1 MTAKIL
7 DGKAVA
13 AKERQRSAARA
24 ADFVSKYG
32 RAPGLAVVKVGEDPA
47 SAVYVRNKRKA
58 CEECGIASFAHDL
71 PATTSRAELLGLID
85 RLNRDDAVDGILLQL
100 PLPKGLD
107 STEIMDTIDPA
118 KDVDGFHPTNTGL
131 LAQKRPGLRPCTPWG
146 VMRLLKDYSLDVT
159 GLRAVVVG
167 ASNIVGRPMALEL
180 LLGRATVTVC
190 HTGTRDLRGEV
201 ERADLVV
208 AAVGKPAYIP
218 GIWIRDG
225 AIVIDVGINR
235 LPDGKLAGDVEYA
248 PAAERAAWITPVP
261 GGVGPMTIAMLLSNT
276 VDAALARKGVKVRL
290 RVGQSGR
297 GCKTHPHEKSGPPG
311 RADRRPARRGK
322 RAPQRRHRG
331 RRAARNQAHARR
343 PARGGRERRHRPLH
357 LHHHAH
363 AGSRRG
369 ARGGLPV
376 RRRTCCATRA
386 MSSIPASAD
395 PPAISCASRCA
406 PICRWTWRALTRNFY
421 TTSSCGV
428 CGKASIEAVTA
439 SAGDRRIFSDPASSG
454 MIVRESV
461 LRGLPDTLK
470 KVAGRVRR
478 DRRHARGRAVQR
490 RR

>member
-13 AKERQRSAARA
+13 AKERQKSAARA
-24 ADFVSKYG
+24 ADFLSRFG
-32 RAPGLAVVKVGEDPA
+32 RAPGLAVVKVGDDPA

-58 CEECGIASFAHDL
+58 CVECGIASFAHDL
-71 PATTSRAELLGLID
+71 PDTTSRAELLALIE

-146 VMRLLKDYSLDVT
+146 VMQLLKDAAIDVT

-180 LLGRATVTVC
+180 LLARATVTVC

-208 AAVGKPAYIP
+208 AAVGKAAYIP

-235 LPDGKLAGDVEYA
+235 LSDGKLAGDVEYG
-248 PAAERAAWITPVP
+248 PAAQRAAWITPVP

-276 VDAALARKGVKVRL
+276 VDAALHRKGVK
-290 RVGQSGR
+290 
-297 GCKTHPHEKSGPPG
+297 
-311 RADRRPARRGK
+311 
-322 RAPQRRHRG
+322 
-331 RRAARNQAHARR
+331 
-343 PARGGRERRHRPLH
+343 
-357 LHHHAH
+357 
-363 AGSRRG
+363 AG
-369 ARGGLPV
+369 
-376 RRRTCCATRA
+376 
-386 MSSIPASAD
+386 
-395 PPAISCASRCA
+395 
-406 PICRWTWRALTRNFY
+406 
-421 TTSSCGV
+421 
-428 CGKASIEAVTA
+428 
-439 SAGDRRIFSDPASSG
+439 
-454 MIVRESV
+454 
-461 LRGLPDTLK
+461 
-470 KVAGRVRR
+470 
-478 DRRHARGRAVQR
+478 
-490 RR
+490 